1 MTKEIDLTQ
10 KQILSLIKEAVVAL
24 FDRDWARCRGILDEL
39 ELLEHHVRVNERNKS
54 LFEDKYDSY

>member
-39 ELLEHHVRVNERNKS
+39 ELLEHHVRVNERTTDLWSNQ
-54 LFEDKYDSY
+54 